1 MILYL
6 ETQLDE
12 AYNVYMKNSMKQEKP
27 YMTKEQFRTMYEE
40 LLELIY

>member
-27 YMTKEQFRTMYEE
+27 YMTKEQFRNMYEE